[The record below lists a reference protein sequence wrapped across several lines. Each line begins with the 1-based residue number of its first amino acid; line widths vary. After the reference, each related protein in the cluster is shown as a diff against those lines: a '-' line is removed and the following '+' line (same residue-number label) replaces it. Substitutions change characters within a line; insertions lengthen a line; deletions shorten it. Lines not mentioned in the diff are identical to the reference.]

1 MRIKYFQIITNFT
14 STEHNMHFF
23 ILIFLVF
30 HEFLVILFFN
40 YWKKV
45 SFLIGSGVKPPPP
58 LCGPTNKKNSL
69 SVSSLTQSFQQTF
82 IVKVEQSIESIFEN
96 SFKISS
102 YLFKIVIILPN
113 FNVSKQVRPKKFLF
127 FSRQDLS
134 KSHIIFCFISHNFS
148 FV

>member
-69 SVSSLTQSFQQTF
+69 CVSSLTQNFQQTF
-82 IVKVEQSIESIFEN
+82 MVKVEQSIESIFEN

-102 YLFKIVIILPN
+102 YLFKIVIILLN
-113 FNVSKQVRPKKFLF
+113 FNVSKQDRRKKFLF

-134 KSHIIFCFISHNFS
+134 KSHIE
-148 FV
+148 VARALTRY